1 MRIAAFRSTPAG
13 ISPVLDLSA
22 STVACFMEF
31 FFFSFFFLRRRKK
44 ERQAEKDK
52 GESEMK
58 PNLTETVK
66 SKMPY

>member
-31 FFFSFFFLRRRKK
+31 FFFLRRRRKK

-52 GESEMK
+52 GESEIK
-58 PNLTETVK
+58 TKSYRNKVK

>member
-13 ISPVLDLSA
+13 ISSVLDLSA

-31 FFFSFFFLRRRKK
+31 FFFFLRRRKK

-58 PNLTETVK
+58 PNLTETK
-66 SKMPY
+66 

>member
-22 STVACFMEF
+22 STAACFMEF
-31 FFFSFFFLRRRKK
+31 FFFFLRRRKK

-58 PNLTETVK
+58 PNLTETK
-66 SKMPY
+66 

>member
-31 FFFSFFFLRRRKK
+31 FFFFLRRRKK

-58 PNLTETVK
+58 PNLTETK
-66 SKMPY
+66 

>member
-13 ISPVLDLSA
+13 ISPVLDLTA

-31 FFFSFFFLRRRKK
+31 FFFFFFLRMRKK

-58 PNLTETVK
+58 PNLTETK
-66 SKMPY
+66 

>member
-31 FFFSFFFLRRRKK
+31 FFFLRRRRKK

-58 PNLTETVK
+58 PNLTETK
-66 SKMPY
+66 